1 MPNHGTLE
9 AWQTNETYQPLGNIP
24 TGGYISKR
32 NLFCNKP
39 QDRQRADEIRDQ
51 KVIFAC
57 APGWHHADMRSDK
70 S

>member
-1 MPNHGTLE
+1 MQNVR
-9 AWQTNETYQPLGNIP
+9 